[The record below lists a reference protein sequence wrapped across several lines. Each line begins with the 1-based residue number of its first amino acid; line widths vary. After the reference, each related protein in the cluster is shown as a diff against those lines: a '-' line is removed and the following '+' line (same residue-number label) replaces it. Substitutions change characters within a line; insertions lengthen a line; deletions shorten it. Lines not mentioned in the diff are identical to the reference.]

1 MDRGAGLTYR
11 RSGEGALSWG
21 RNGFL
26 APSMRSRWLDSL
38 DTLPLASRSTL
49 FSVATMGRSCSSTR
63 RTTGSSSTGRRS
75 VRRFNDRYQR
85 TGTLWE
91 GRFRSTVVDS
101 DEYVLACYRYI
112 DLNPVRGGLADD
124 PGRYPWSSYRAN
136 ALGARDLLVSP
147 HECYA
152 ALGRSS
158 NERQIA
164 YRDVCHDALPDAIL
178 REIRDATRRGWA
190 LGTRRF
196 RDEVASLLARRTQ
209 PATRGRRPR
218 KKDEIRL

>member
-1 MDRGAGLTYR
+1 M
-11 RSGEGALSWG
+11 
-21 RNGFL
+21 
-26 APSMRSRWLDSL
+26 
-38 DTLPLASRSTL
+38 
-49 FSVATMGRSCSSTR
+49 
-63 RTTGSSSTGRRS
+63 
-75 VRRFNDRYQR
+75 RRFNDRYQR

-101 DEYVLACYRYI
+101 DQYVLACYRYI
-112 DLNPVRGGLADD
+112 DLNPIRGGLADD

-178 REIRDATRRGWA
+178 REIRDATRRGW
-190 LGTRRF
+190 GP
-196 RDEVASLLARRTQ
+196 RDASLPGQGCVVARASHAARNAGTS
-209 PATRGRRPR
+209 PA
-218 KKDEIRL
+218 

>member
-1 MDRGAGLTYR
+1 M
-11 RSGEGALSWG
+11 
-21 RNGFL
+21 
-26 APSMRSRWLDSL
+26 
-38 DTLPLASRSTL
+38 
-49 FSVATMGRSCSSTR
+49 
-63 RTTGSSSTGRRS
+63 
-75 VRRFNDRYQR
+75 RRFNDRYQR

-101 DEYVLACYRYI
+101 DQYVLACYRYI